1 MRGRALPRR
10 RHGGAGGGR
19 LRDRAA
25 GGDYVTVRDPAS
37 GKRRRLRG
45 KIYERDWTP
54 EPGGQPPAPHPGGP
68 GADGA
73 GVDEELRSFEA
84 AWRRRS
90 AAALNTI
97 EADTLSQAR
106 RLSRSLRLAW
116 LIPLAAGL
124 GLTLGIFGGSWALT
138 RHLSLEIRDL
148 MLSAQEQR
156 LTLEALEERT
166 GGIVLRRRSEG
177 IFLTVP
183 PAGPWIPAGRSA
195 ARPPGGFQKTDSRAG
210 RDDQ

>member
-1 MRGRALPRR
+1 MSATGPQSLADSLRRRIREDRALTE
-10 RHGGAGGGR
+10 
-19 LRDRAA
+19 RA
-25 GGDYVTVRDPAS
+25 
-37 GKRRRLRG
+37 
-45 KIYERDWTP
+45 
-54 EPGGQPPAPHPGGP
+54 
-68 GADGA
+68 
-73 GVDEELRSFEA
+73 VDEELRSFEA

-116 LIPLAAGL
+116 LIPLIAGL
-124 GLTLGIFGGSWALT
+124 GLTLGVFGGSWALT

-156 LTLEALEERT
+156 LTLESLEERT

-177 IFLTVP
+177 TFLTVP
-183 PAGPWIPAGRSA
+183 PGRTLDPGWTLGGAPAWRLSE
-195 ARPPGGFQKTDSRAG
+195 D
-210 RDDQ
+210 